1 MTQGMS
7 SACTALLVAEMMGA
21 EAGLGWYIQWQKSW
35 AIYSKMYAAIVLIC
49 LIILVASNF
58 KVDKDSKASM
68 ETVQN
73 KTIEKI
79 NLDGFTQLDNLNI
92 KRFLGLDPSQYDGSV
107 YYKSDDAMSAREFII
122 VKFKDHSQQDA
133 FKETIEKRISS
144 QKGIFEGYAPDQA
157 ELLKNAVIDIHGN
170 YALYVVK
177 EDAATMNDQFLK
189 ALSEGE

>member
-1 MTQGMS
+1 M
-7 SACTALLVAEMMGA
+7 
-21 EAGLGWYIQWQKSW
+21 KKN
-35 AIYSKMYAAIVLIC
+35 IYTICKAIVLIC

-73 KTIEKI
+73 KTIEKV

-144 QKGIFEGYAPDQA
+144 G
-157 ELLKNAVIDIHGN
+157 V
-170 YALYVVK
+170 
-177 EDAATMNDQFLK
+177 
-189 ALSEGE
+189 

>member
-1 MTQGMS
+1 M
-7 SACTALLVAEMMGA
+7 
-21 EAGLGWYIQWQKSW
+21 KKN
-35 AIYSKMYAAIVLIC
+35 IYTICKAIVLVC

-68 ETVQN
+68 EAVQN
-73 KTIEKI
+73 KTIEKV

-133 FKETIEKRISS
+133 FKETIEKRINS

-170 YALYVVK
+170 YALYAVK
-177 EDAATMNDQFLK
+177 EDATTMNDQFLK
-189 ALSEGE
+189 ALSEGK

>member
-1 MTQGMS
+1 M
-7 SACTALLVAEMMGA
+7 
-21 EAGLGWYIQWQKSW
+21 KKN
-35 AIYSKMYAAIVLIC
+35 IYTICKAIVLIC

-73 KTIEKI
+73 KTIEKV

-133 FKETIEKRISS
+133 FKETIEKRINS

-157 ELLKNAVIDIHGN
+157 ELLKNAVIDINGN
-170 YALYVVK
+170 YALYAVK

>member
-1 MTQGMS
+1 
-7 SACTALLVAEMMGA
+7 
-21 EAGLGWYIQWQKSW
+21 
-35 AIYSKMYAAIVLIC
+35 
-49 LIILVASNF
+49 
-58 KVDKDSKASM
+58 M

-73 KTIEKI
+73 KTIEKV

-122 VKFKDHSQQDA
+122 VKFKDHSQQYS
-133 FKETIEKRISS
+133 FKETIEKR
-144 QKGIFEGYAPDQA
+144 IFEGYAPDQA

-170 YALYVVK
+170 YALYAVK